1 MRGATRRKAKR
12 PGDAPGSLIYV
23 GEERVAESR
32 ITVIDYGPDHFRE
45 LEMKEPENVL
55 KELAGQDSV
64 TWINLEGIHNAE
76 LVGQLGNQF
85 GLHPLLL
92 EDVLHT
98 NQRPKTDFYPDHVF
112 FVVRMLQSM
121 EPHGA
126 NVSSEQ
132 VSFVLGKGHV
142 ISFQELPGD
151 VFEPI
156 RERIRTGRVRIR
168 SMGPDY
174 LFYALIDAVVD
185 HYFIVMESL
194 GHLSEAL
201 ELEVFGEPTHR
212 TLRGIQRLKAD
223 LVPMRRAIWPVRDAL
238 SRLLRE
244 ENPLIRQETQI
255 FLHDVYDHSVQV
267 LETVEALRDSSS
279 SLLDIY
285 LSAVSNG
292 MNEVMK
298 VLTVIAT
305 IFIPLTFIAGVYGM
319 NFEYMPELHV
329 AWAYPAVWL
338 VMLILAFFML
348 FFFKR
353 KNWL

>member
-1 MRGATRRKAKR
+1 MFRKKRKTGKR
-12 PGDAPGSLIYV
+12 PGEAPGSLIYV
-23 GEERVAESR
+23 GEERTAEAKIS
-32 ITVIDYGPDHFRE
+32 VIDYGPEHFSE
-45 LEMKEPENVL
+45 QEMTGPDQQL
-55 KELAGQDSV
+55 KKIAEQESV
-64 TWINLEGIHNAE
+64 TWINVEGIHHAD
-76 LVGQLGNQF
+76 LVGRLGSLF
-85 GLHPLLL
+85 DLHPLLL

-98 NQRPKTDFYPDHVF
+98 NQRPKTDFYPEHVF
-112 FVVRMLQSM
+112 FVLRMLQAQDLQGHKIST
-121 EPHGA
+121 
-126 NVSSEQ
+126 EQ
-132 VSFVLGKGHV
+132 VSFVLGKGYV
-142 ISFQELPGD
+142 ISFQEVSGD

-156 RERIRTGRVRIR
+156 RERIRSGRVRIR

-185 HYFIVMESL
+185 HYFLVMESL
-194 GHLSEAL
+194 GHLSETL
-201 ELEVFGEPTHR
+201 ELEVFGDATQK

-238 SRLLRE
+238 SRLIRE
-244 ENPLIRQETQI
+244 ENPLVTQEIQV

-285 LSAVSNG
+285 LSVVSNR

-305 IFIPLTFIAGVYGM
+305 IFIPLTFIVGVYGM
-319 NFEYMPELHV
+319 NFDYMPELHYV
-329 AWAYPAVWL
+329 WAYPVVWL
-338 VMLILAFFML
+338 IMVVLALLMLYFFR
-348 FFFKR
+348 R